1 MRQMRGYV
9 RIGVAALVVA
19 AVIAGPA
26 TPASAAC
33 PTRGNDYPVLTGVLQ
48 LNGAPASGVRLTA
61 SGGGFRPGST
71 VCVEVAS
78 TPDQLATATA
88 KKDGGFTTTITL
100 PDLPLGQHVL
110 RATGITRGGSTLI
123 LNTGFTNGYALPGT
137 GTRVLRWF
145 LLVAAVVGLV
155 ALLIRGR
162 ARRSRTRA

>member
-1 MRQMRGYV
+1 MMAYV
-9 RIGVAALVVA
+9 RVVVAALVVA
-19 AVIAGPA
+19 AVLAVPA

-48 LNGAPASGVRLTA
+48 LNGAPATGVRLVA
-61 SGGGFRPGST
+61 SGIGFRPGSA
-71 VCVEVAS
+71 VCVEVES

-88 KKDGGFTTTITL
+88 KKDGAFATTITL

-110 RATGITRGGSTLI
+110 RATGIARDGSTLI
-123 LNTGFTNGYALPGT
+123 LNTAFTNGYASLPGT

-145 LLVAAVVGLV
+145 LLAAVIGIV
-155 ALLIRGR
+155 ALLTRRR